1 MANTII
7 VVDEADSKLGD
18 FFQVCIEDL
27 TIFFNN
33 INIKTTL
40 LNSVKLNDLS
50 VQLITGSFETF
61 VFGAYSHGNKNC
73 LVKSNNPYVSTTIN
87 NTCFNNSFFY
97 TFSCSSGYE
106 LGSNL
111 IENGC
116 LCFIGYNKIISIWS
130 TYIQPFVICANHG
143 LKLFYSGLN
152 TFEILSEM
160 KNQYNIEIDELYP
173 KDFMIASILRENRDA
188 LVKHGNDIN
197 INHLTN
203 A

>member
-7 VVDEADSKLGD
+7 VVDEADSKLGS

-27 TIFFNN
+27 NMFFND
-33 INIKTTL
+33 INIQPTL

-50 VQLITGSFETF
+50 VQLTTEPFESF
-61 VFGAYSHGNKNC
+61 VFGAYSHGNRNC
-73 LVKSNNPYVSTTIN
+73 LVKANASYVSTTIN

-106 LGSNL
+106 LGGNL

-116 LCFIGYNKIISIWS
+116 LCFIGYNKIISIWIG
-130 TYIQPFVICANHG
+130 YIRPFVICANHG
-143 LKLFYSGLN
+143 LKLFYHGLS
-152 TFEILSEM
+152 TFQVVTEM
-160 KNQYNIEIDELYP
+160 KEQYNQEIDDLYP

-197 INHLTN
+197 ITHL
-203 A
+203 